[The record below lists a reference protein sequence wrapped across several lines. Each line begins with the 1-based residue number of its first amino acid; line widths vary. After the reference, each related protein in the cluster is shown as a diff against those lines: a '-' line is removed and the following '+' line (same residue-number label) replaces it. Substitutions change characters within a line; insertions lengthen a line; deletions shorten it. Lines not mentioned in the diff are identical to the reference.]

1 MTNKVITQ
9 VKATRE
15 SGQVERFHALPNVP
29 KYTVAEHCYGVVSL
43 LLLLHPNPS
52 LNLIRACQ
60 FHDLPERWL
69 GDLPAPAKWDYPELA
84 LAYGYAER
92 DVFNQLELSDV
103 IALDGEELIWLKV
116 LDVLELFQ
124 WSAELLEAGHKT
136 LAPCAAACMERLD
149 GISMPDELAE
159 YWANYKQRRPVR
171 LSDKIGE
178 VTWTM

>member
-1 MTNKVITQ
+1 MNKTIVQ

-15 SGQVERFHALPNVP
+15 SGQVERFHALPNIP
-29 KYTVAEHCYGVVSL
+29 KYNVAEHCYGVVSL

-69 GDLPAPAKWDYPELA
+69 GDLPATAKWDYPELA

-92 DVFNQLELSDV
+92 DVFNALEMSDM
-103 IALDGEELIWLKV
+103 IALDGEELIWVQV

-124 WSAELLEAGHKT
+124 WCGELLEAGNKT
-136 LAPCAAACMERLD
+136 LAPCAAACMKRLD
-149 GISMPDELAE
+149 EMAMPDELAK
-159 YWANYKQRRPVR
+159 YWAAYKQQRPVR
-171 LSDKIGE
+171 LSDRIGE
-178 VTWTM
+178 VAWKM